1 MSCPNTLVQ
10 EVVRAFYYDWYGKLV
25 TELPPLENGM
35 IRAPAGPGL
44 GTRLQPGL
52 AQRKDAR
59 VRRSTL

>member
-1 MSCPNTLVQ
+1 
-10 EVVRAFYYDWYGKLV
+10 VVRAFYYDWYGKLV

-44 GTRLQPGL
+44 GTRLQPGV

-59 VRRSTL
+59 VRRSAL